1 MSDPETLFAFVIVVT
16 ALAVAILTPQLSRE
30 ADLWMV
36 EIFAMIIG
44 AVIGSIGFVVFT
56 TNWSSPNAWR
66 SGVFIVIGG
75 LIACYMMRRLFTHGR
90 PPLT

>member
-1 MSDPETLFAFVIVVT
+1 MSDPETLFAFVIIVT

-56 TNWSSPNAWR
+56 TNWSSANAWR

-75 LIACYMMRRLFTHGR
+75 LITCYMMKRLFTHGR